1 MNKTYN
7 GEWPYTINLPNFKK
21 NNLQLKVGLN
31 NVVQLVSRA
40 SGRSLQIIMSPTQQ
54 LVIDGAGLEGPQA
67 FNSKYS
73 LSFHTSGLKRTPS
86 I

>member
-1 MNKTYN
+1 MLFIFIIISNSA
-7 GEWPYTINLPNFKK
+7 NLFS
-21 NNLQLKVGLN
+21 QQIFQTN

-73 LSFHTSGLKRTPS
+73 LSFHTSGLKRPPS